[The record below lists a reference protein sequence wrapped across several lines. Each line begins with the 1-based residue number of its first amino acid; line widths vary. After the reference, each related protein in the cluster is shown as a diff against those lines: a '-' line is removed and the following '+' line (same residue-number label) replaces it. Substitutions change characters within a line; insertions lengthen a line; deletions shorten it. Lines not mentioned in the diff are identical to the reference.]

1 MIICLFIIF
10 LVFLAGAIAA
20 WIYAGWQTGR
30 EFVAVKKANP
40 NVPIQ
45 INWTSVFYQGLAWVA
60 LFTSVVAE
68 AVARHK
74 DEAPK
79 G

>member
-40 NVPIQ
+40 QVPIQ
-45 INWTSVFYQGLAWVA
+45 INWSSVFYQGLAWIA
-60 LFTSVVAE
+60 LFASLIAE
-68 AVARHK
+68 RHAK
-74 DEAPK
+74 SKEK
-79 G
+79 